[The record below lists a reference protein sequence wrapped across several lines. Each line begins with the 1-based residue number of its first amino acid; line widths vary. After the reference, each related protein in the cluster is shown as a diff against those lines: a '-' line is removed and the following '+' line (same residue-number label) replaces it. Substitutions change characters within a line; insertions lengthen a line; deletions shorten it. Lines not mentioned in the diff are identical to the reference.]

1 MEQQMPETKLERIS
15 DRLYHETSGK
25 GKIKWEKS
33 AELLDITLADA
44 KVGLCLSINK
54 PSKTSIN
61 KIISSISTE
70 SNVNKKPGN
79 KLVDKDDIEHIDR
92 FGWRI
97 SASGKFTNSRIGLI
111 RKDGTVD
118 RFGGRYD
125 AANISLIPIYD
136 TDKDKGTGWLYH
148 TDAEIANIEKR
159 TKAYLT
165 LELLISEKA
174 LEKLCNEI
182 LSKCLPELIVRIE
195 VDVFLSEGDRTLS
208 HPNIRDYYYIDEETT
223 ANRVRLIEVCASRPL
238 E

>member
-1 MEQQMPETKLERIS
+1 MPETKLERINEH
-15 DRLYHETSGK
+15 LYHETSGK
-25 GKIKWEKS
+25 SKIKWEKS
-33 AELLDITLADA
+33 PELLDITLTDV

-61 KIISSISTE
+61 KIVSSITAE
-70 SNVNKKPGN
+70 GNVNN
-79 KLVDKDDIEHIDR
+79 KLEKLLADKGDIEHIDGI
-92 FGWRI
+92 GWRI
-97 SASGKFTNSRIGLI
+97 SASGNFTNSRIGLI
-111 RKDGTVD
+111 RMDGTVD
-118 RFGGRYD
+118 RFGGRYN
-125 AANISLIPIYD
+125 AADISLLPIND

-148 TDAEIANIEKR
+148 TDAEIANIDKR

-182 LSKCLPELIVRIE
+182 LSKCLPEIIVRIE

-208 HPNIRDYYYIDEETT
+208 HPNYYYIDEETT
-223 ANRVRLIEVCASRPL
+223 ANRARLIEVSASRPL

>member
-1 MEQQMPETKLERIS
+1 MPETKLERIN
-15 DRLYHETSGK
+15 DCLYHETSGK
-25 GKIKWEKS
+25 SIIKWKKS
-33 AELLDITLADA
+33 PVLLDITLAA
-44 KVGLCLSINK
+44 VKVGLCLSINK

-61 KIISSISTE
+61 KIITSISTE
-70 SNVNKKPGN
+70 SNVNKKLE
-79 KLVDKDDIEHIDR
+79 KQLVDKGDIEHIDR

-125 AANISLIPIYD
+125 DAAIALIPIYD

-165 LELLISEKA
+165 LELLISEKS

-182 LSKCLPELIVRIE
+182 LSKSLPELIVRIE
-195 VDVFLSEGDRTLS
+195 VDVFSSEGDRTLS
-208 HPNIRDYYYIDEETT
+208 HTNISDYYYIDEETT
-223 ANRVRLIEVCASRPL
+223 ANRARIIEVCASRPI

>member
-1 MEQQMPETKLERIS
+1 MEPKMPETKLERIN
-15 DRLYHETSGK
+15 DCLYHETSGK
-25 GKIKWEKS
+25 SKIKWEKS
-33 AELLDITLADA
+33 PVLLDITLAA
-44 KVGLCLSINK
+44 VKVGLCLSINK

-61 KIISSISTE
+61 KIVSSISTE
-70 SNVNKKPGN
+70 SNVNKKLEN
-79 KLVDKDDIEHIDR
+79 KLVDKGDMEHIDR

-118 RFGGRYD
+118 RFGGRYVN
-125 AANISLIPIYD
+125 AAIALNPIYD

-165 LELLISEKA
+165 LELLISEKS

-208 HPNIRDYYYIDEETT
+208 HTNISDYYYIEEETR
-223 ANRVRLIEVCASRPL
+223 ANRARIIEVYASRPI

>member
-1 MEQQMPETKLERIS
+1 MEPKMPEIKLERIN
-15 DRLYHETSGK
+15 DCLYHETSGK
-25 GKIKWEKS
+25 SKIKWEKS
-33 AELLDITLADA
+33 PVLLDITLAA
-44 KVGLCLSINK
+44 VKVGLCLSINK

-61 KIISSISTE
+61 KIVSSISTE
-70 SNVNKKPGN
+70 SNVNKKLEN
-79 KLVDKDDIEHIDR
+79 KLVDKGDMEHIDR

-125 AANISLIPIYD
+125 AAAIALIPIYD

-165 LELLISEKA
+165 LELLISEKS

-208 HPNIRDYYYIDEETT
+208 HTNISDYYYIEEETR
-223 ANRVRLIEVCASRPL
+223 ANRARIIEVYASRPI

>member
-1 MEQQMPETKLERIS
+1 MELKMSETKLERIN
-15 DRLYHETSGK
+15 DCLFHETSGK
-25 GKIKWEKS
+25 SKIKWEKS
-33 AELLDITLADA
+33 PVLLDITLAA
-44 KVGLCLSINK
+44 VKVGLCLSINK

-70 SNVNKKPGN
+70 SNVNKKLE
-79 KLVDKDDIEHIDR
+79 KQLIDKGDIEHMDR

-97 SASGKFTNSRIGLI
+97 SASGKFSNIRIGLI

-118 RFGGRYD
+118 RFGDRYD
-125 AANISLIPIYD
+125 AATIALIPIYD

-165 LELLISEKA
+165 LELLISEKS
-174 LEKLCNEI
+174 LEKLCNEL

-195 VDVFLSEGDRTLS
+195 VDVFLSERDRTHS
-208 HPNIRDYYYIDEETT
+208 HTNISDYYYIDEATT
-223 ANRVRLIEVCASRPL
+223 ANRVRILEICASRPI

>member
-1 MEQQMPETKLERIS
+1 MDNKIPQTKLQTIN

-25 GKIKWEKS
+25 SKIKWEKS
-33 AELLDITLADA
+33 PELLDITLTNV

-61 KIISSISTE
+61 KIVSSITAE
-70 SNVNKKPGN
+70 SNVNKKLE
-79 KLVDKDDIEHIDR
+79 KSLVGKGDVEHIDR

-125 AANISLIPIYD
+125 AANISLIPICD

-165 LELLISEKA
+165 LDLLISEKA

-208 HPNIRDYYYIDEETT
+208 HPNISDYYYIDEEAT
-223 ANRVRLIEVCASRPL
+223 ANHIRLIEVCASRPL

>member
-1 MEQQMPETKLERIS
+1 MPETKLERIN

-25 GKIKWEKS
+25 SKIKWEKS
-33 AELLDITLADA
+33 PELLDITLTDV
-44 KVGLCLSINK
+44 KVGICLSINK
-54 PSKTSIN
+54 PSKTSIK
-61 KIISSISTE
+61 KIVSSITAE
-70 SNVNKKPGN
+70 SNMKNKLEKL
-79 KLVDKDDIEHIDR
+79 LVDKGDIEQTDTL
-92 FGWRI
+92 GWRI

-125 AANISLIPIYD
+125 AAAIALIPIYD

-165 LELLISEKA
+165 LELLISEKS

-208 HPNIRDYYYIDEETT
+208 HTNISDYYYIDEETT
-223 ANRVRLIEVCASRPL
+223 ANRARIIEVYASQPL

>member
-1 MEQQMPETKLERIS
+1 MSETKLERIN
-15 DRLYHETSGK
+15 DCLYHETSGK
-25 GKIKWEKS
+25 SKIKWKKS
-33 AELLDITLADA
+33 PVLLDITLAA
-44 KVGLCLSINK
+44 VEVGLCLSINK

-61 KIISSISTE
+61 KIVSSISTE
-70 SNVNKKPGN
+70 SNVNKKLE
-79 KLVDKDDIEHIDR
+79 KQLVDKGDIEHIDR

-125 AANISLIPIYD
+125 AAAIALIPIYD

-165 LELLISEKA
+165 LELLISEKS

-182 LSKCLPELIVRIE
+182 LSKGLPELIVRIE
-195 VDVFLSEGDRTLS
+195 VDVFLSEKDRALS
-208 HPNIRDYYYIDEETT
+208 HTNISYYYYIDEETT
-223 ANRVRLIEVCASRPL
+223 ANRVRIIEICASRSI

>member
-1 MEQQMPETKLERIS
+1 MPETKLERIN
-15 DRLYHETSGK
+15 DRTSGK
-25 GKIKWEKS
+25 SKIKWEKS
-33 AELLDITLADA
+33 PELLDITLTNV
-44 KVGLCLSINK
+44 KVELCLSINK

-61 KIISSISTE
+61 KIVSSITAE
-70 SNVNKKPGN
+70 SNVNKKLE
-79 KLVDKDDIEHIDR
+79 KSLVGKGDIEHIDR

-125 AANISLIPIYD
+125 AANISLIPICD

-195 VDVFLSEGDRTLS
+195 VDVFLSEEGRTLS
-208 HPNIRDYYYIDEETT
+208 HPNISDYYYIDEEAT
-223 ANRVRLIEVCASRPL
+223 ANHIRLIEVCASRPL

>member
-1 MEQQMPETKLERIS
+1 MEHKMPETKLERIN

-25 GKIKWEKS
+25 SKIKWEKS
-33 AELLDITLADA
+33 PELLDITLTNV

-61 KIISSISTE
+61 KIVSSITAE
-70 SNVNKKPGN
+70 SNVNKKLE
-79 KLVDKDDIEHIDR
+79 KSLVGKGDVEHIDR

-125 AANISLIPIYD
+125 AANISLIPICD

-195 VDVFLSEGDRTLS
+195 VDVFLSEEGRTLS
-208 HPNIRDYYYIDEETT
+208 HPNISDYYYIDEEAT
-223 ANRVRLIEVCASRPL
+223 ANHIRLIEVCASRPL

>member
-1 MEQQMPETKLERIS
+1 MPETKLEKIN

-25 GKIKWEKS
+25 SKIKWEKS
-33 AELLDITLADA
+33 PELLDITLTDV

-61 KIISSISTE
+61 KIVSSITAE
-70 SNVNKKPGN
+70 SNVNKKLE
-79 KLVDKDDIEHIDR
+79 KLPVDKGDIEHIDG

-97 SASGKFTNSRIGLI
+97 SASGKFTTSRIGLI

-125 AANISLIPIYD
+125 AADISLIPIYD

-165 LELLISEKA
+165 LELLISGKA

-182 LSKCLPELIVRIE
+182 LSKCLSELIVRIE
-195 VDVFLSEGDRTLS
+195 VDVFLSEGDRTPS
-208 HPNIRDYYYIDEETT
+208 QPNIRDYYYIDEETT
-223 ANRVRLIEVCASRPL
+223 ANRARLIEVCASRPL

>member
-1 MEQQMPETKLERIS
+1 MPEIKLERINAH
-15 DRLYHETSGK
+15 LYHETSGK
-25 GKIKWEKS
+25 SKIKWEKS
-33 AELLDITLADA
+33 PELFDITLTDV

-54 PSKTSIN
+54 PSKTSIS
-61 KIISSISTE
+61 KLVSSVAGE
-70 SNVNKKPGN
+70 SNVKN
-79 KLVDKDDIEHIDR
+79 KLEKLLLDKGDSEHTDR
-92 FGWRI
+92 LGWRI

-118 RFGGRYD
+118 RFGGRYN
-125 AANISLIPIYD
+125 AADIALIPIFD

-148 TDAEIANIEKR
+148 TDAEIAKIDKR

-182 LSKCLPELIVRIE
+182 LSKCLPEIIVHIE
-195 VDVFLSEGDRTLS
+195 IDVFLSEGDRTLS
-208 HPNIRDYYYIDEETT
+208 HPNYYYIDEETT
-223 ANRVRLIEVCASRPL
+223 ANRARLIEVSAFRPL

>member
-1 MEQQMPETKLERIS
+1 MPEIKLERINA
-15 DRLYHETSGK
+15 RLYHETSGK
-25 GKIKWEKS
+25 SKIKWEKS
-33 AELLDITLADA
+33 PELLDITLTDV

-61 KIISSISTE
+61 KIVSSITAE
-70 SNVNKKPGN
+70 SNVKN
-79 KLVDKDDIEHIDR
+79 KLEKLPVDNGDIEDTDKL
-92 FGWRI
+92 GWRI

-118 RFGGRYD
+118 RFGGRYNS
-125 AANISLIPIYD
+125 ANISLIPNYD
-136 TDKDKGTGWLYH
+136 TDKDKNTGWLYH
-148 TDAEIANIEKR
+148 TDAEIANIDKR

-182 LSKCLPELIVRIE
+182 LSKCLPEIIVRIE
-195 VDVFLSEGDRTLS
+195 IDVFLSEGDRTLS
-208 HPNIRDYYYIDEETT
+208 HPNYYYIDEETT
-223 ANRVRLIEVCASRPL
+223 ANRARLIEVSASRPL

>member
-1 MEQQMPETKLERIS
+1 MPETKLERIN

-25 GKIKWEKS
+25 SKIKWEKS
-33 AELLDITLADA
+33 PELLDITLTDV

-54 PSKTSIN
+54 PSKTPIN
-61 KIISSISTE
+61 KIVSSITAE
-70 SNVNKKPGN
+70 SNVNKKLE
-79 KLVDKDDIEHIDR
+79 KLPVDKGDIEHIDR

-125 AANISLIPIYD
+125 AADISLIPIYD